1 VIARDIGESS
11 SIMIAGDLVIVGDVR
26 ELPVTG
32 DVEELPIAGDIEKS
46 P

>member
-1 VIARDIGESS
+1 MIARDIGESS

-32 DVEELPIAGDIEKS
+32 DVEKLPIVGVVEKL